1 MEISEQGFID
11 FNRWFE
17 QLGHVRRPI
26 TKRHLNM
33 EKAKVELTPEVVN
46 SSRDKDKQEFALEL
60 KRRREG
66 NYSEKSYN
74 EDERE
79 NSRNLATKV
88 Y

>member
-1 MEISEQGFID
+1 
-11 FNRWFE
+11 
-17 QLGHVRRPI
+17 
-26 TKRHLNM
+26 M

-66 NYSEKSYN
+66 NYSDESNN